1 MKLQRQGVQIF
12 ELVVLVLG
20 IMFGTVFMGHLL
32 DLSLTGRL
40 VLQDGGLLV
49 ALLALNR
56 WWFRVPVYLRATVPW
71 RAQLKINTLPLI
83 WMAFLAL
90 ALWATLVTGG
100 QLALGLGPTLFI
112 ALLVGCCE
120 EYLFRGLVLGLC
132 LRLFDLT
139 SGWRLWGA
147 VTLSS
152 LLFGATHLVNLT
164 HQSLGSTLMQM
175 LNAFALGLLFAAVYL
190 RTRSLG
196 WPILIHFFNDFVAIL
211 IGGLSEEARPAGSF
225 VAILGMAVLYGGV
238 ALYLL
243 RRSKL
248 ARIQTQFGAIV
259 HFGALT

>member
-1 MKLQRQGVQIF
+1 MKLQRQGIQIL

-20 IMFGTVFMGHLL
+20 IMFGTVFIGHLL
-32 DLSLTGRL
+32 GLPLTGRL
-40 VLQDGGLLV
+40 ILQDGGLLV

-56 WWFRVPVYLRATVPW
+56 WWFRVPIYLRAAVPW
-71 RAQLKINTLPLI
+71 RDQLKINTLPLI

-90 ALWATLVTGG
+90 ALVATLMTGG
-100 QLALGLGPTLFI
+100 QLALGIGQTLFI

-139 SGWRLWGA
+139 SKGRLWCA
-147 VTLSS
+147 VALSS

-164 HQSLGSTLMQM
+164 HQSLGPTLMQM
-175 LNAFALGLLFAAVYL
+175 LNAFALGLLFAAIYL

-211 IGGLSEEARPAGSF
+211 LSGLSEEPRPVGSF
-225 VAILGMAVLYGGV
+225 FAILGMAVLYGGV

-243 RRSKL
+243 RRRQMG
-248 ARIQTQFGAIV
+248 RIQA
-259 HFGALT
+259 HFAPVAQPSPLG